1 MGLRNFRI
9 DLMYD
14 GTNYYGWQ
22 IQPDKRTVQGEIK
35 KNLELFLRHEIKLI
49 GASRTDRGV
58 HAKHQVANFK
68 SETDLDVEEIKY
80 RLNQLLDDD
89 IYIFK
94 IKSVQL
100 NFHARYWAKEKTY
113 KYYILNHNIPIPFYR
128 NYSWF
133 CPQEIDIDLLN
144 EISAQ
149 LIGKKDFSGFQGQTS
164 DMKQTEREIY
174 EAYWERK
181 KNFVI
186 FTITGSGFLKNM
198 VRKIVGCLMAIND
211 KLEGEDFILEIL
223 ETKNRERSKYI
234 APPQG
239 LFLEKIVY

>member
-1 MGLRNFRI
+1 MRNIRI

-49 GASRTDRGV
+49 GASRTDKGV

-68 SETDLDVEEIKY
+68 TEADLDIEEIRY

-113 KYYILNHNIPIPFYR
+113 RYYILNSEFPIPFYR

-133 CPQEIDIDLLN
+133 YPKEIDIELLN

-149 LIGKKDFSGFQGQTS
+149 LIGKKDFLGFQGQSS
-164 DMKQTEREIY
+164 DMKLTEREIY

-181 KNFVI
+181 KDFVI

-198 VRKIVGCLMAIND
+198 VRKIVGCLMAINE
-211 KLEGEDFILEIL
+211 KIENEDFIIEIL
-223 ETKNRERSKYI
+223 ETKNRRRSKYI
-234 APPQG
+234 APGQG

>member
-1 MGLRNFRI
+1 MRNFRI

-22 IQPDKRTVQGEIK
+22 IQPDKPTVQGEIK

-68 SETDLDVEEIKY
+68 SETELDVEEIKY
-80 RLNQLLDDD
+80 RLNQLLNDD

-113 KYYILNHNIPIPFYR
+113 KYYILNHDIPIPFYR

-133 CPQEIDIDLLN
+133 CPQEINIDLLN

-149 LIGKKDFSGFQGQTS
+149 LIGKKDFLGFQGQTS

-174 EAYWERK
+174 EAYWERR

>member
-1 MGLRNFRI
+1 MRNIRI

-14 GTNYYGWQ
+14 GLNYYGWQ

-35 KNLELFLRHEIKLI
+35 KNLELFLREEIKLI
-49 GASRTDRGV
+49 GASRTDKGV

-68 SETDLDVEEIKY
+68 TETDLDVEEIRY

-89 IYIFK
+89 IYIYK

-100 NFHARYWAKEKTY
+100 RFHARYWAKEKTY
-113 KYYILNHNIPIPFYR
+113 KYYILNSEIPIPFYR

-133 CPQEIDIDLLN
+133 CPQKIDIDLLN
-144 EISAQ
+144 EISPQ
-149 LIGKKDFSGFQGQTS
+149 LIGKKDFSGFQGQSS

-181 KNFVI
+181 KDFVI

-211 KLEGEDFILEIL
+211 QEEGEHFILEII
-223 ETKNRERSKYI
+223 ETKNRERSKYV

-239 LFLEKIVY
+239 LFLERIVY

>member
-1 MGLRNFRI
+1 MRNIRI
-9 DLMYD
+9 DLMYE

-35 KNLELFLRHEIKLI
+35 KKLELILQEEIKLI

-68 SETDLDVEEIKY
+68 TETKLEVEEIRY

-100 NFHARYWAKEKTY
+100 NFHSRYWAKEKTY
-113 KYYILNHNIPIPFYR
+113 KYYILNSSKPIPFFR

-133 CPQEIDIDLLN
+133 CPQHIDIDLLN
-144 EISAQ
+144 EISPQ
-149 LIGKKDFSGFQGQTS
+149 LIGKKDFIGFQGQSS

-174 EAYWERK
+174 EAYWKRK
-181 KNFVI
+181 KDFII

-211 KLEGEDFILEIL
+211 ELEDKDFILEIL
-223 ETKNRERSKYI
+223 ETKNRERSKYV